1 MNKVS
6 VYSSLG
12 WLEDLP
18 DLLQGRDSHGC
29 GHYVNDG
36 NKMVIFHT
44 IRKYLCLIHYQ
55 VYLVTGGWSGSSNLV
70 PTEVLI
76 DGENTW
82 RKVGDLP
89 TVPING
95 LQGVSINNNIIM
107 TGNEYLVQFIQFYFI
122 SQVDRMAAPMII
134 TTTFWPSTA
143 VKKTGLRLE
152 P

>member
-1 MNKVS
+1 MEDRVILTGGYDNKNTVS
-6 VYSSLG
+6 VYSTSG
-12 WLEDLP
+12 WMEDLP
-18 DLLQGRDSHGC
+18 DLRQGRYGHGC

-70 PTEVLI
+70 STEVLTA
-76 DGENTW
+76 GENTW

-95 LQGVSINNNIIM
+95 LQGVPINNNIIM
-107 TGNEYLVQFIQFYFI
+107 TGNEYLVQFILFNFI
-122 SQVDRMAAPMII
+122 SQVDLMDILMTI
-134 TTTFWPSTA
+134 
-143 VKKTGLRLE
+143 L
-152 P
+152 

>member
-29 GHYVNDG
+29 GHYVNDD

-107 TGNEYLVQFIQFYFI
+107 TGNEDLHSSIYSI
-122 SQVDRMAAPMII
+122 
-134 TTTFWPSTA
+134 
-143 VKKTGLRLE
+143 
-152 P
+152 